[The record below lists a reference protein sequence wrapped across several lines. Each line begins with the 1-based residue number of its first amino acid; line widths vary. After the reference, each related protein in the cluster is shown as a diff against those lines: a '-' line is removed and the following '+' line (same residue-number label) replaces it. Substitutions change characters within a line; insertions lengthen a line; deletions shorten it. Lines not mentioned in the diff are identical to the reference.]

1 MGYPLIVFDQQND
14 TNIYTIRQER
24 YFQAISV
31 RFISMRS
38 SKSRLI
44 DLLCS
49 WMIAWSIEGLKRE
62 KISVGLFRWIMWPT
76 WWISGTHLSSTK
88 PAVSI
93 PKVHCAFKRSS
104 QNSISILAYEV
115 EFPADVTWFK
125 ANLNNTGFYRVNY
138 PPHIWDGLT
147 NQLLREHTIFSTADR
162 AQLLNDAF
170 SLSM

>member
-1 MGYPLIVFDQQND
+1 MIN
-14 TNIYTIRQER
+14 R
-24 YFQAISV
+24 
-31 RFISMRS
+31 
-38 SKSRLI
+38 RLE
-44 DLLCS
+44 
-49 WMIAWSIEGLKRE
+49 EGE
-62 KISVGLFRWIMWPT
+62 DFRWIVPVDYVT
-76 WWISGTHLSSTK
+76 NLVDFRDSFILNKTSSK
-88 PAVSI
+88 YSI
-93 PKVHCAFKRSS
+93 ERSKYKLRNS
-104 QNSISILAYEV
+104 QNSIFILAYEV